1 MRLLT
6 ACLLC
11 FLSLSASAQIYK
23 YTDAKGN
30 TVFTDQPPQ
39 GTAAKS
45 IDLAPINS
53 LPMATPAPSAS
64 ATEDPSASHEQP
76 YKTLALT
83 GLPNAEALRANNGSF
98 AVSVEIAPRLAQ
110 GHLLRLLVD
119 GKPYGQATTQLSL
132 PVSHLD
138 RGEHSLAVEVLNG
151 EQVIQQSLTQTLT
164 VQRVNTQ
171 SPALRPPPPTP
182 R

>member
-11 FLSLSASAQIYK
+11 ILSLTASAQIYQ

-30 TVFTDQPPQ
+30 TVFTDQPPE
-39 GTAAKS
+39 GIAAKS
-45 IDLAPINS
+45 INLAPTNS
-53 LPMATPAPSAS
+53 LPMAAPQNSNAPL
-64 ATEDPSASHEQP
+64 ADPSVSAELP
-76 YKTLALT
+76 YKTLEVR
-83 GLPNAEALRANNGSF
+83 GLPSAEALRANNGNFS
-98 AVSVEIAPRLAQ
+98 VSVELAPRLAQ
-110 GHLLRLLVD
+110 GHTLRLLVD
-119 GKPYGQATTQLSL
+119 GKPYGQATAQLSL
-132 PVSHLD
+132 PVSNLE
-138 RGEHSLAVEVLNG
+138 RGEHSLAVEVLNA
-151 EQVIQQSLTQTLT
+151 EQVIQQSLTHTFS